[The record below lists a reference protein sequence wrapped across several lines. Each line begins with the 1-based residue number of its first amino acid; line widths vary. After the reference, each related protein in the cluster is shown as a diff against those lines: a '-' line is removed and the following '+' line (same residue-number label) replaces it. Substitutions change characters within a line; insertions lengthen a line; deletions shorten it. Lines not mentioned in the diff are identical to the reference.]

1 MLSNLI
7 FFKFLQKACIALMI
21 MIMTI
26 FLSCL
31 CLLLSGK
38 NLKINN
44 IYSNNSGRNSLV
56 DSEQDYYGS
65 MTSLLPK
72 SLPTYEEAILIN

>member
-1 MLSNLI
+1 
-7 FFKFLQKACIALMI
+7 MI

-31 CLLLSGK
+31 RLLLSGK

-44 IYSNNSGRNSLV
+44 IYSNNSGRISLV

-72 SLPTYEEAILIN
+72 RPNSLPTYEEAILIN